1 MHSCPKKTNG
11 RVDVPQ
17 VKGRVERDR
26 CHMENSLL
34 SEIGGSRGARRLSEI
49 VGNER
54 LRILL
59 DSFCSLF
66 FIHLV
71 HYDLVNGEPFE
82 YVSSLMSIISS
93 IVKDSKHRANYE
105 SALVMNSAARKQ

>member
-1 MHSCPKKTNG
+1 MMEKEGK
-11 RVDVPQ
+11 
-17 VKGRVERDR
+17 DR
-26 CHMENSLL
+26 RHVENSPL
-34 SEIGGSRGARRLSEI
+34 SEIKGSRGARELFGN
-49 VGNER
+49 VGNKR
-54 LRILL
+54 HRISL

-93 IVKDSKHRANYE
+93 IVKDSK
-105 SALVMNSAARKQ
+105 Q

>member
-1 MHSCPKKTNG
+1 MNVRSCLKKTNG

-26 CHMENSLL
+26 RHVENSLL
-34 SEIGGSRGARRLSEI
+34 SEIGGSRGAKRLFET

-59 DSFCSLF
+59 DSSC
-66 FIHLV
+66 
-71 HYDLVNGEPFE
+71 
-82 YVSSLMSIISS
+82 
-93 IVKDSKHRANYE
+93 
-105 SALVMNSAARKQ
+105 